1 MSLTVLFPSVASDS
15 DSSEA
20 DTQTNSMDT
29 ATDED
34 FHDLDLAIN
43 MTPFVDWDVLGD
55 LEMSSKSDDCL
66 DEVFPSEA
74 LNDSLNQS
82 VREMGPPVMLLSHR
96 VLQDAGSEEGA
107 WGDPEDSDL
116 DPDPGLDHEEVRY
129 KRERGFYDIGM
140 LNIDT
145 ASLSNDT
152 LHRLLDDRDHVN
164 YLLHPDVKIEVLMA
178 EQRKHM
184 RIAQL
189 LKLSQSPPEPPHPL
203 QVIRPREGVP
213 QGEGR
218 GMPVPPNTPRLAKLK
233 PDHCWIR
240 DIPDSPEVSCR
251 DEKAEGPPLPT
262 SGTDTTH
269 PPDSTPAPA
278 APEEQVSS
286 QGEGEGGEEV
296 PPGVGPGPG
305 PGSGTDSV
313 SESGS
318 DVSRNDQAVAHH
330 YIREDIPWN
339 PGQCLPQRSVIHF
352 CENSSCFSLLN
363 VGDGALF
370 LREFSVLC

>member
-1 MSLTVLFPSVASDS
+1 
-15 DSSEA
+15 
-20 DTQTNSMDT
+20 MDT

-34 FHDLDLAIN
+34 FHDLDLASN

-66 DEVFPSEA
+66 DEVFLPET

-82 VREMGPPVMLLSHR
+82 EREIGPPVMLVSHR
-96 VLQDAGSEEGA
+96 ALQDAGSAEGA
-107 WGDPEDSDL
+107 WGDHEDSDL
-116 DPDPGLDHEEVRY
+116 DPDPGLDHEEVKY

-164 YLLHPDVKIEVLMA
+164 YMLHPDVKIEVLMA

-203 QVIRPREGVP
+203 QVIRPREGVT

-240 DIPDSPEVSCR
+240 EIPDSPEVSVR
-251 DEKAEGPPLPT
+251 DEKAEGPPLPPPDP
-262 SGTDTTH
+262 DTTNT
-269 PPDSTPAPA
+269 PDITPAS
-278 APEEQVSS
+278 EEQVSTTHPDSVS
-286 QGEGEGGEEV
+286 QGEGAEVEEA
-296 PPGVGPGPG
+296 PAGPGA
-305 PGSGTDSV
+305 GSGTDSV

-318 DVSRNDQAVAHH
+318 DVSKNDQAVAQH
-330 YIREDIPWN
+330 YIKEDIPWN
-339 PGQCLPQRSVIHF
+339 PGQYLQYLHLSHKFFQTQVSVSIYHTNPSKLRSVSPYVTQIPPNPGQCLHLSYISF
-352 CENSSCFSLLN
+352 QT
-363 VGDGALF
+363 
-370 LREFSVLC
+370 